1 MSLHITEISYKLS
14 AYEIHLE
21 KNIINNIS
29 KFYTSMKENEDFI
42 EKNIEKFKAKAS
54 SSINK
59 TVYDINSS
67 NSTSY
72 YNQPSADI
80 IKFTLLK

>member
-29 KFYTSMKENEDFI
+29 KFYTSMKENEELLKKTI
-42 EKNIEKFKAKAS
+42 GEFKAK
-54 SSINK
+54 
-59 TVYDINSS
+59 
-67 NSTSY
+67 
-72 YNQPSADI
+72 
-80 IKFTLLK
+80 